1 MNYREKELADYLEDC
16 RNREVTP
23 RLHCVKHLKSMIAK
37 AEKKQ
42 RELLEL
48 ARIGD
53 FESLWKRLGD
63 RK

>member
-1 MNYREKELADYLEDC
+1 MSYREKDLADYLEDC

-23 RLHCVKHLKSMIAK
+23 RLHYVKHLKLMIEK
-37 AEKKQ
+37 AETKQ

-48 ARIGD
+48 ARTGNFGD
-53 FESLWKRLGD
+53 LWKRLGD